1 MTNSESNIREFLGE
15 VSYFV
20 PDADSAM
27 VVYADG
33 LGFLNVQLDDI
44 ENLLSKKESVSRQLE
59 ASRYQVIQIRFT
71 EAVKMV
77 MSGEMPEK
85 RINKFMA
92 EAMANYDQIIASAGE
107 GKYGDLLTDEN
118 QGKRDF
124 LQEYRDLRAKR
135 G

>member
-1 MTNSESNIREFLGE
+1 MME
-15 VSYFV
+15 
-20 PDADSAM
+20 D
-27 VVYADG
+27 
-33 LGFLNVQLDDI
+33 QL
-44 ENLLSKKESVSRQLE
+44 KRQLE
-59 ASRYQVIQIRFT
+59 AARYQAIQIRFT

-77 MSGEMPEK
+77 LSGEMPEK

-92 EAMANYDQIIASAGE
+92 EAMENYDQIIASAGE
-107 GKYGDLLTDEN
+107 GQYGDLLTDEN